1 MFMRMNTNRRKDP
14 ACRALRYI
22 NKVATEGIDVF
33 LMLQEEE
40 PEMFEHPLPLGDDSS

>member
-1 MFMRMNTNRRKDP
+1 MDP
-14 ACRALRYI
+14 SCRALRYI
-22 NKVATEGIDVF
+22 NKLAAEGVDVF